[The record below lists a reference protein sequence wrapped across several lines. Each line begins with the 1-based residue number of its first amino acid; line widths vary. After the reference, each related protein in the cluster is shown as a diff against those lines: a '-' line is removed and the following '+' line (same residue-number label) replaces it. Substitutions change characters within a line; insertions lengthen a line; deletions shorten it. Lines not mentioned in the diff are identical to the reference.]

1 MVKTREEPDALSGVD
16 LSVID
21 ALKTLKQDADVLHGR
36 LAGLEAVK
44 SDFDPAVFERVS
56 ADYAAKLA
64 AIEDQAEPLRRQ
76 ARETYARLRGVLAE
90 ISSAH
95 DAVKLDRQEIELRH
109 KLGEYDDS
117 QYKERLGAIEADLA
131 DRAAAHKRG
140 EKLRARFLDVFS
152 SEEELLHG
160 AIDIPEPAPAPGPAS
175 TQEMPAAVDP
185 LPTPVSAAT
194 LVSALPPI
202 PPPAPPAPAAAR
214 EPVAAQTQILQVL
227 KLPEPPRVPPPPS
240 AGATAPAAFGPN
252 ATMSLRTARL
262 VPQNPEAGRTAVPL
276 PPKPVVLGSDASS
289 EIRIGGPG
297 VEARHAQITVDSKG
311 YTIVD
316 LGSKTGTRVNAEIVE
331 QRMLK
336 HEDVIQIGMARFVF
350 REG

>member
-21 ALKTLKQDADVLHGR
+21 ALKALKQDADVLNGR
-36 LAGLEAVK
+36 LSGLEAVK
-44 SDFDPAVFERVS
+44 SEFDPAVFERVS
-56 ADYAAKLA
+56 ADYAAKVA

-90 ISSAH
+90 IGSAH

-109 KLGEYDDS
+109 KLGEYDDV

-131 DRAAAHKRG
+131 ERAAAHKRG

-160 AIDIPEPAPAPGPAS
+160 AIDIPEPAPAPSPAS
-175 TQEMPAAVDP
+175 TQEMPAAADSS
-185 LPTPVSAAT
+185 PTPVVAAT
-194 LVSALPPI
+194 VVSVLPPV
-202 PPPAPPAPAAAR
+202 PPPTPAAPPAPR

-227 KLPEPPRVPPPPS
+227 KLPEPPRVPPPP
-240 AGATAPAAFGPN
+240 AGAAAPAAFGPN

-262 VPQNPEAGRTAVPL
+262 VPQNPEAGRTAIPL
-276 PPKPVVLGSDASS
+276 PPKPVVLGSDANS

-311 YTIVD
+311 YTLVD